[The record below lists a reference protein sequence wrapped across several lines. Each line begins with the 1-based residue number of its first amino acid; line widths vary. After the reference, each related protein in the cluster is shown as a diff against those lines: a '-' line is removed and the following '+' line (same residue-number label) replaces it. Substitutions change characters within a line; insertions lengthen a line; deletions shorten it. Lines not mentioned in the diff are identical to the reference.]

1 MASTA
6 PYAEAVIAR
15 RIGYAGAMAGVAASV
30 FLLAA
35 VLTAVGK
42 ERRGMTF
49 GE

>member
-1 MASTA
+1 V
-6 PYAEAVIAR
+6 EAVMAR

-42 ERRGMTF
+42 ENRAVKF